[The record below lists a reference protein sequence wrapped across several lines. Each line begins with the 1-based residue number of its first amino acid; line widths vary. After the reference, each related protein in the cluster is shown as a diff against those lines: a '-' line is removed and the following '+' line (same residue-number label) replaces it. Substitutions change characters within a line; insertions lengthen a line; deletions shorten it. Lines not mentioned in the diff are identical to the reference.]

1 MVMLSGEKS
10 HSPNPCMRNINLAFS
25 LDRELNREAPKL
37 FSVSCYHHF
46 VAGALGKSE
55 FGAQTDWSLSLITSC
70 VALGKFLCLSEPHL

>member
-25 LDRELNREAPKL
+25 LDRELNREAPEL

-46 VAGALGKSE
+46 VAEALGKSE
-55 FGAQTDWSLSLITSC
+55 FGAQTDWSLTP
-70 VALGKFLCLSEPHL
+70 GP